1 MFHDKDT
8 DMIKRMTWD
17 SLPGCCSPVSERT
30 KDQIPNVRATTVS
43 THLHFEVLSC
53 VQGLH
58 AGEQPAHQ
66 ALLTAALLAGLVL
79 TPCIIFASQIMLF
92 SDT

>member
-43 THLHFEVLSC
+43 THLHFKVLSC
-53 VQGLH
+53 IQGFMQ
-58 AGEQPAHQ
+58 GDS
-66 ALLTAALLAGLVL
+66 LLTRLYSLLLCWQVS
-79 TPCIIFASQIMLF
+79 F
-92 SDT
+92 